1 MAKLWIFFWW
11 IGSDLFWQFLINSS
25 LIGRF
30 SCENTT
36 VVFDSKFLLPNLSS
50 KDYSRLNIGKSF
62 KMRKK
67 TDLKVPYKLQ
77 LNNKS
82 NNNDRRIIIKI
93 LKMTKITSM
102 VMQWQN
108 IAQKIMFFVNDLI
121 SRCDQIWPGLVA
133 FTEEILDW
141 KHRKLKKNSP
151 RGKISTFCSK
161 K

>member
-1 MAKLWIFFWW
+1 M
-11 IGSDLFWQFLINSS
+11 
-25 LIGRF
+25 IGRF
-30 SCENTT
+30 SCENTR

-50 KDYSRLNIGKSF
+50 TDYSKLNIGKSF

-67 TDLKVPYKLQ
+67 TDLKVPYRLQ

-133 FTEEILDW
+133 FTEEILNW
-141 KHRKLKKNSP
+141 KHRKLKK
-151 RGKISTFCSK
+151 KIPTWKVFNILLEKINAEDKLSIF
-161 K
+161 